1 MQIQFKQWMLLA
13 PWLLLAPAFS
23 MAQPLNMQGDASST
37 LAPAAVPVDPAQQA
51 AIKDLLAAIDAD
63 KHATAIGNS
72 AQMQMKQLVPAILSD
87 ALSENKK
94 LTDAQKRAAVPQLRQ
109 NALAKLAEQAGQP
122 FTTAQFHQ
130 DALQAQRDAYAKYYT
145 ADEIKDL
152 TKFYKSKAGSKFLQ
166 VQDQVGGYV
175 LNSLM
180 QKYMPPSVQATRE
193 QADKEIELVAKARAP
208 QKPANKANNPAK

>member
-1 MQIQFKQWMLLA
+1 MQIKFKSWMLLA
-13 PWLLLAPAFS
+13 PWFLLAPAFS
-23 MAQPLNMQGDASST
+23 IAQPLTLQGEALSA
-37 LAPAAVPVDPAQQA
+37 APVVTPLDPARQA
-51 AIKDLLAAIDAD
+51 AIKDLLEAIDAD

-109 NALAKLAEQAGQP
+109 SALAKLAEQAGQL
-122 FTTAQFHQ
+122 FTTPQFHQ

-145 ADEIKDL
+145 AAEIKDL
-152 TKFYKSKAGSKFLQ
+152 TKFYKSKAGIKFLQ

-180 QKYMPPSVQATRE
+180 QKYMPPSIQAARE
-193 QADKEIELVAKARAP
+193 QADKEVALVAKSRTP
-208 QKPANKANNPAK
+208 QKPASKANSTAK